1 MSNTTNVGNFSVKSF
16 TSPSSVPEGDYI
28 DDYLINYLTLV
39 PDNGFAINANDFSA
53 ATQLPNY
60 VSSVVFFQS
69 TQDSKNVICQVQL
82 IPGTVMPSGGID
94 IELCIS
100 GFSNTANYNI
110 KGLFDYARSSNVV
123 PAALGTNYDSS
134 GSFEATEN
142 VFTQSVSADAGYYF
156 PDQPTISL
164 SIGDNARYTSSFS
177 NDTDING
184 NIINTVFTIN
194 YIFPDYNITG
204 DLWEIIA
211 DAQVIYVPVVEITNY
226 TINTSLFSE
235 QGGQRYYSIFGSENA
250 NWVLTASNSNNINDI
265 LLINST
271 TGELSNTLSGT
282 LDSTGFAE
290 VLIIIPPSASPQS
303 FDLLISGD
311 LANPFAQPT
320 TATLQQ
326 VADVT
331 QTYATLS
338 NNGLVVTPGN
348 YTKTGFSYASYTS
361 PSRPL
366 TSVAWTVAPS
376 SASNLVTLLN
386 TSDIEDNIANNDLFE
401 IEFTT
406 SGTSTVH
413 VLAPFTAG
421 TVLPGIAGWKFI
433 QNTNYSPSVFVVLY
447 DEPTNSITF
456 NTPITVVAGQIETIG
471 NNNGNLIEAPLIV
484 SEVLPNVTI
493 SGNILVDRFGFADN
507 TFTFLLDQFLVESN
521 IPTLVTSN
529 ISNIQSGSTDSGGEQ
544 INDNYAEITIKGIQ
558 WSEFSDFSVILG
570 TTDNGNGTADYT
582 STMTGLVEGDTYYV
596 RAYATNYSGTGYG
609 QTISFLHPITVT
621 IPTLTTS
628 SIDSI
633 TGTTATSGG
642 ESLLDNGGAITFK
655 GVEWS
660 TDSNFSPIDG
670 TTSDGTGTANYT
682 SSITGL
688 YGGITYYVRAYAINS
703 AGTGYGQILSFTNI
717 VITPCNATA
726 TPGSSGIDD
735 IGVNLDSTGGLIAF
749 LVYGASNIPDKFE
762 IYHGADTGDGVTV
775 AANKVATSGINT
787 IPNSGPFDDV
797 WGTGN
802 TSPNPRVPTEAQTSG
817 VPQFIDSSLNPPTRQ
832 AEFTTETNYIVTNM
846 YQNGTAYQ
854 QVVWWLYD
862 ASDYQVNTTAVLRV
876 TAPSG
881 GGTVWRVLRLCCP
894 DGNCIESN

>member
-39 PDNGFAINANDFSA
+39 PDNGFAINASDFSA

-69 TQDSKNVICQVQL
+69 AQDSSNVICQVNL
-82 IPGTVMPSGGID
+82 VGGSVMPSGGID

-100 GFSNTANYNI
+100 GFSSTANYNI

-123 PAALGTNYDSS
+123 PATLGANYNSN

-142 VFTQSVSADAGYYF
+142 VFTQSVSAVAGYYF
-156 PDQPTISL
+156 PRQPTISL
-164 SIGDNARYTSSFS
+164 SIGDNSSYTSSFS
-177 NDTDING
+177 NDTDVNG

-271 TGELSNTLSGT
+271 TGDISNTLSGT

-348 YTKTGFSYASYTS
+348 YTKTGFSYASYTA
-361 PSRPL
+361 PNQPL

-413 VLAPFTAG
+413 SLVALDPAVVVPNT
-421 TVLPGIAGWKFI
+421 TGWKFI
-433 QNTNYSPSVFVVLY
+433 QGSNYSPSIYVVLY
-447 DEPTNSITF
+447 DQPNNTITF
-456 NTPITVVAGQIETIG
+456 NTSITVVAGQVETIG
-471 NNNGNLIEAPLIV
+471 NNNGNRIEAPLIV

-493 SGNILVDRFGFADN
+493 SGNILVDQFGFADN
-507 TFTFLLDQFLVESN
+507 TFTFLLDQFLVESA
-521 IPTLVTSN
+521 IPTLVTKAITN
-529 ISNIQSGSTDSGGEQ
+529 IEPGPADSGGEQ
-544 INDNYAEITIKGIQ
+544 INDNYAQITIKGIE

-570 TTDNGNGTADYT
+570 TTDNDNGTADYT
-582 STMTGLVEGDTYYV
+582 SSLAGLVGGNTYHV

-609 QTISFLHPITVT
+609 QTESFLQPVPVAAPSIVT
-621 IPTLTTS
+621 TGIS
-628 SIDSI
+628 NE
-633 TGTTATSGG
+633 TGTAADSGG
-642 ESLLDNGGAITFK
+642 ETITDGGGTVSQKGIQWSADNFATPPMGATAQGG
-655 GVEWS
+655 
-660 TDSNFSPIDG
+660 
-670 TTSDGTGTANYT
+670 GTASFAST
-682 SSITGL
+682 ITGL
-688 YGGITYYVRAYAINS
+688 TAGNTYYVRAFVVNE
-703 AGTGYGQILSFTNI
+703 AGTSYGQVVSFVSSVT
-717 VITPCNATA
+717 VPCGSTA
-726 TPGSSGIDD
+726 SSGGNGIRD
-735 IGVNLDSTGGLIAF
+735 ININLDSAGGIVAF
-749 LVYGASNIPDKFE
+749 AFDAYGAMDKGE
-762 IYHGADTGDGVTV
+762 IIHGT
-775 AANKVATSGINT
+775 AAGTKKATTSRAASG
-787 IPNSGPFDDV
+787 NSGPAFDGT
-797 WGTGN
+797 WGTE
-802 TSPNPRVPTEAQTSG
+802 PTNAIPTQAQISTNFAFIGSG
-817 VPQFIDSSLNPPTRQ
+817 TGVAIPTRLS
-832 AEFTTETNYIVTNM
+832 EFTTSTGKTATMPGYQQIVWWEYTAADYQTSSIVTIRITGAGSTSWRL
-846 YQNGTAYQ
+846 QRICCTGTTC
-854 QVVWWLYD
+854 
-862 ASDYQVNTTAVLRV
+862 S
-876 TAPSG
+876 
-881 GGTVWRVLRLCCP
+881 
-894 DGNCIESN
+894 